1 MDICSRGTKWKSI
14 SDSRKR
20 VLAFFL
26 KTNELQKL
34 GIGSWS
40 MDALWNR
47 DVLISLNLENRNA
60 EENDFS

>member
-1 MDICSRGTKWKSI
+1 MDICSRGTKRKSI
-14 SDSRKR
+14 SDNRKR

-26 KTNELQKL
+26 KTDELQKL

-60 EENDFS
+60 EENCFS